1 MAIIRRKMFED
12 IRKHLAKPE
21 IILLVGAR
29 QVGKTTI
36 LKEIEKELKAKNQT
50 TLWLSLDYEA
60 DNRFFS
66 SQDKLL
72 DKIKLECGS
81 GPAYIF
87 IDEIQRKENAGLFLK
102 GLYDLN
108 LPYKF
113 LVSGS
118 GSLELKEKIHESLA
132 GRKIMLELKPVSL
145 EEFIDFRTDYKYSDH
160 LIEFLKLEVDQ
171 VKRLLE
177 EYLSFGGY
185 PKVIL
190 TDQAEEK
197 LEVIKEIYTS
207 YLEKDISYLLGLEK
221 SSIFSDLLRILAGLN
236 GQILNYSKIAA
247 QIGVSFQ
254 TLKKYL
260 YYAEKTFI
268 IHRSRPFSLN
278 SKKEIVKS
286 SLIYFNDLGL
296 RNFSVGHFNS
306 NNNSKELSFLFQN
319 LIINILQTK
328 ITPLGLEVF
337 FWRTIDG
344 AEVDGIIK
352 YGSKIIAVEIKYSDL
367 KKPAVSRSLQNFII
381 KYQPTET
388 LIINLSLVAKRKIN
402 NTVIQFLTLA
412 ELLSKSIIKN

>member
-145 EEFIDFRTDYKYSDH
+145 EEFIDFKTDYKYSDN
-160 LIEFLKLEVDQ
+160 LIDFLKLEVDQ
-171 VKRLLE
+171 VRDYWK
-177 EYLSFGGY
+177 
-185 PKVIL
+185 
-190 TDQAEEK
+190 
-197 LEVIKEIYTS
+197 
-207 YLEKDISYLLGLEK
+207 
-221 SSIFSDLLRILAGLN
+221 
-236 GQILNYSKIAA
+236 
-247 QIGVSFQ
+247 
-254 TLKKYL
+254 
-260 YYAEKTFI
+260 
-268 IHRSRPFSLN
+268 
-278 SKKEIVKS
+278 
-286 SLIYFNDLGL
+286 
-296 RNFSVGHFNS
+296 
-306 NNNSKELSFLFQN
+306 
-319 LIINILQTK
+319 NI
-328 ITPLGLEVF
+328 
-337 FWRTIDG
+337 
-344 AEVDGIIK
+344 
-352 YGSKIIAVEIKYSDL
+352 
-367 KKPAVSRSLQNFII
+367 
-381 KYQPTET
+381 
-388 LIINLSLVAKRKIN
+388 
-402 NTVIQFLTLA
+402 
-412 ELLSKSIIKN
+412 